1 MLLGATDIDRVRWLI
16 RDIASFFD
24 PALMLMKLL
33 GFLWLLLSKL
43 LSLFSSDAVIGVVF
57 FERES
62 SYVKIYRPRTR
73 LMKDGLVKVDISE
86 IWSGS
91 VIWWLVR
98 FTFRLLMA
106 SFSSYYGLAL
116 YSDYLRYENLYWF
129 EFYSASGDNGI
140 SFYCCNWSY
149 GMFDFD

>member
-1 MLLGATDIDRVRWLI
+1 MLLGATEIDRVRWLM

-43 LSLFSSDAVIGVVF
+43 LSLFSSEAVIGVVF

-62 SYVKIYRPRTR
+62 SYVKIYRPSTR
-73 LMKDGLVKVDISE
+73 LMKDGLVNVDISE

-98 FTFRLLMA
+98 FTFRLLLA

-129 EFYSASGDNGI
+129 EFYSAGGDNGI
-140 SFYCCNWSY
+140 SLYCCNWSC